1 MKTRLPLLAL
11 CLLAAVAQAQESK
24 VRMWMWKDANGVVH
38 YSDVPGPG
46 AVPVDIAVSPGQ
58 SGASAP
64 SRSGNEGSSPAP
76 AASAGYNSLQIVLPA
91 NETSYF
97 DADSVVEVQ
106 IAADPFLRPGD
117 SIYLFLDGQRVGS
130 SGEAMSYSLSSIDR
144 GTHTLTAAIVD
155 SQGNEKIRSGPVVFY
170 MKQTTIGAPAAVGPN
185 LKPPPPKPT
194 PKPKTGG

>member
-46 AVPVDIAVSPGQ
+46 AVPVDIAVSQGQ
-58 SGASAP
+58 AGASAP
-64 SRSGNEGSSPAP
+64 SGSRDEGSSAP

-117 SIYLFLDGQRVGS
+117 SIHLYLDGQRVGN
-130 SGEAMSYSLSSIDR
+130 SGEATSYSLSSIDR
-144 GTHTLTAAIVD
+144 GTHTLTAVIFD

-185 LKPPPPKPT
+185 LKPPPPKP
-194 PKPKTGG
+194 KPKTGG